1 MSILLE
7 LYFFFKMSE
16 SIKVAVRIRPL
27 VDSEIS
33 RGCQTCLDVAVS
45 EKQVIVRNDKGFT
58 YNYVFDQDCTQ
69 DEVYK
74 VAVKDLVA
82 KLFEGFNVTILAYGQ
97 TGSGKTHTM
106 GTCYN
111 GEGEMGVI
119 PRAIQDIFQ
128 HVESHTDWEYH
139 ITVSFME
146 LYKEQLYD
154 LLATDRAMV
163 EIREDSKG
171 AIILIFVRMFKIKFI
186 SLEI

>member
-1 MSILLE
+1 M
-7 LYFFFKMSE
+7 LYIQLFEHFIGFVEFVLNLIMSE

-27 VDSEIS
+27 VDSEIT
-33 RGCQTCLDVAVS
+33 RGCQTCLDVAVN
-45 EKQVIVRNDKGFT
+45 ENQVIIRNDKGFT
-58 YNYVFDQDCTQ
+58 YNYVFGQNCTQ
-69 DEVYK
+69 DEVYDI
-74 VAVKDLVA
+74 AVKGLVK
-82 KLFEGFNVTILAYGQ
+82 KLFQGFNVTILAYGQ

-119 PRAIQDIFQ
+119 PKAVQDIFE
-128 HVESHTDWEYH
+128 HVQSHPDWEYN

-154 LLATDRAMV
+154 LLANDRAVV

-171 AIILIFVRMFKIKFI
+171 ESSF
-186 SLEI
+186 

>member
-1 MSILLE
+1 
-7 LYFFFKMSE
+7 MSE

-33 RGCQTCLDVAVS
+33 RGCQSCVDVAVN
-45 EKQVIVRNDKGFT
+45 ENQVIVRNEKGFT
-58 YNYVFDQDCTQ
+58 YNYVFDQQCTQ
-69 DEVYK
+69 DEVYN
-74 VAVKDLVA
+74 VAVKSLVK

-106 GTCYN
+106 GTSYT

-119 PRAIQDIFQ
+119 PQAVQDIFQ
-128 HVESHTDWEYH
+128 HVELHTDWEYR

-154 LLATDRAMV
+154 LLAADRAVV

-171 AIILIFVRMFKIKFI
+171 WCFCYFNAL
-186 SLEI
+186 